1 MTLAVLVKLNESTR
15 ELLDDLGKLE
25 PRARA
30 ERMRVLAMLG
40 LVAMRRGFGG
50 GQTAE
55 QPSPPHPPAPSSS
68 AKDKLKGRFR
78 GSLTG

>member
-1 MTLAVLVKLNESTR
+1 MTLAVLVKLNESTQ

-40 LVAMRRGFGG
+40 LVAIRTGFGVRAPTND
-50 GQTAE
+50 QFV
-55 QPSPPHPPAPSSS
+55 SPPPEAPVTT
-68 AKDKLKGRFR
+68 KDKLKARFR
-78 GSLTG
+78 GSFG